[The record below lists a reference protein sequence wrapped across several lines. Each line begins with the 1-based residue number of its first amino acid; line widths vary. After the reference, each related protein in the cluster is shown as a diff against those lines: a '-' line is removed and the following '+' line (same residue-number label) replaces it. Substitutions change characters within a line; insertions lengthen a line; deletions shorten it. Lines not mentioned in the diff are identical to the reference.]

1 MRILLCVFFSIVAIV
16 GGVSTI
22 WSQTFMAGAAQQT
35 IHPIGDSLY
44 FAGAE
49 KNRKFIDVEDGL
61 YVKVLVVSQG
71 DTELAILTFDC
82 IGLMYP
88 ELEKIRK
95 RVRELI
101 PSFSVENMVISSTH
115 THTGPDVVGL
125 WGKDHATSGV
135 NPEYMKVLIEKSAQ
149 TVVEAWQRRQKA
161 YISWVEG
168 SHGDDWVRN
177 ISEPDVID
185 RSVSVIGFR
194 DSSNNHIATLTN
206 FACHPTILIGVTKGG
221 SSDFVA
227 GYYQYLDS
235 LQGGVNMYLQ
245 GAIGGWV
252 QPEDVPRSYQNA
264 LKYGRGLGIYTA
276 ELLKKSKKSTS
287 DKVEFKSSRV
297 SLAVKNQGFRM
308 LSQAGVIPRPFADSV
323 TTEIACFSIGD
334 ALFAT
339 HPGETSPALSLS
351 TKSLMK
357 NKGPKFILGLG
368 MDALGYILKP
378 VYFVPKNSIPHSTY
392 LTSMSVGPDTY
403 PEVEKVLQKL
413 LVE

>member
-1 MRILLCVFFSIVAIV
+1 MRNRICIFLITVAIAA
-16 GGVSTI
+16 GSSTV
-22 WSQTFMAGAAQQT
+22 WSQSFMAGAAQKT
-35 IHPIGDSLY
+35 IHPEGDSLY

-61 YVKVLVVSQG
+61 YVKAFVVSHG
-71 DTELAILTFDC
+71 EAELAVLTFDC

-101 PSFSVENMVISSTH
+101 PAFQVENMVISSTH

-125 WGKDHATSGV
+125 WGKDNATSGV

-149 TVVEAWQRRQKA
+149 TVFEAWQNRKNA
-161 YISWVEG
+161 KIVYAEG
-168 SHGDDWVRN
+168 SHGEDWVRN

-185 RSVSVIGFR
+185 RSVSVMSFK
-194 DSSNNHIATLTN
+194 DSSNKHIATITN

-252 QPEDVPRSYQNA
+252 QPEDVPRSYANA
-264 LKYGRGLGIYTA
+264 MKYGRGLGVYTA
-276 ELLKKSKKSTS
+276 ELLKKSKKSAS
-287 DKVEFKSSRV
+287 NKVEFKSSRV

-308 LSQAGVIPRPFADSV
+308 LSQAGVIPRPFTDSV

-413 LVE
+413 LNE

>member
-1 MRILLCVFFSIVAIV
+1 
-16 GGVSTI
+16 
-22 WSQTFMAGAAQQT
+22 
-35 IHPIGDSLY
+35 
-44 FAGAE
+44 
-49 KNRKFIDVEDGL
+49 
-61 YVKVLVVSQG
+61 
-71 DTELAILTFDC
+71 
-82 IGLMYP
+82 LMYP
-88 ELEKIRK
+88 ELLQIRT
-95 RVRELI
+95 RVSELLPEFTVDNI
-101 PSFSVENMVISSTH
+101 VMSSTH

-125 WGKDHATSGV
+125 WGKDNATSGV

-149 TVVEAWQRRQKA
+149 AVAEAWQSRKPAQVVYA
-161 YISWVEG
+161 EG
-168 SHGDDWVRN
+168 SHGEDWVRN

-185 RSVSVIGFR
+185 RSVTVMAIR
-194 DSSNNHIATLTN
+194 DASNHNIATLTN

-235 LQGGVNMYLQ
+235 MQGGVNMYLQ

-264 LKYGRGLGIYTA
+264 MKYGRGLGKYTT
-276 ELLKKSKKSTS
+276 EILQNGKQSISQKL
-287 DKVEFKSSRV
+287 DFKSARI

-308 LSQAGVIPRPFADSV
+308 LSQAGVVLRPFTDSV
-323 TTEIACFSIGD
+323 ATEIACFSIGD

-378 VYFVPKNSIPHSTY
+378 VYFVPKNSIPHSPY

-403 PEVEKVLQKL
+403 PEVEKTIRLILIQYFSSN
-413 LVE
+413 